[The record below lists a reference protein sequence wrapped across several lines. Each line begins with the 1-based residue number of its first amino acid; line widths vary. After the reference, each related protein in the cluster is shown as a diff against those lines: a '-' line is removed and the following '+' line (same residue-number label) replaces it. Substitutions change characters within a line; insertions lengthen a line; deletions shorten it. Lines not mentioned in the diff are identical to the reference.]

1 MTPEQIHACKTSW
14 AKVEPIADT
23 AAALFYNNLFAADP
37 TLKPLFKGDMGEQGK
52 KLMKMIGAAVRML
65 DRLDELVP
73 VVEAMGK
80 RHLAYGVKDAHY
92 DTVGSALIETLQT
105 GLGDN
110 FTDEV
115 KEAWIVAYG
124 ILASTMIAAAHKE
137 ASV

>member
-1 MTPEQIHACKTSW
+1 MTSDDFQDRVIFIHACLSK
-14 AKVEPIADT
+14 
-23 AAALFYNNLFAADP
+23 
-37 TLKPLFKGDMGEQGK
+37 
-52 KLMKMIGAAVRML
+52 
-65 DRLDELVP
+65 

-105 GLGDN
+105 GLGDS

-124 ILASTMIAAAHKE
+124 ILASTMIAAAHEE
-137 ASV
+137 ASA